1 MPDLIAE
8 GLLPHQRWRR
18 PLHAGETFALGRTA
32 GPWSIPWD
40 QQISGEHAQV
50 SWEGLELVVV
60 RLPSGRNPVF
70 FHGQETDRFSVRPG
84 EHFVIGGTRFTLSVD
99 QSRAIV
105 DVPRPLEEQSYSS
118 QALKDVRF
126 RDAAQRLEVLSRL
139 PEVISGAASD
149 HELFVRLVNMVLVGI
164 PSASAVA
171 LVVAEG
177 AATDEPAPPLQAT
190 PRSDAECPVRVLHWD
205 QRFVTTSE
213 FQPSRRLIVQAI
225 RTRQSVLH
233 VWRAGHDPRGAQF
246 TVAENLDWA
255 FCTPVPGTACRGWGI
270 YVAGRFPSEQGRPGS
285 ADLREDPKFA
295 EIVASTLA
303 SLRQLS
309 QLQRQQAT
317 MAQFFPPAVLR
328 ALQNRPAEQVLAP
341 CQTHVSVLFCD
352 LRGFSRKVES
362 DAGDLMGLLQRVS
375 KALGVMTRAILDHGG
390 VVGDFHGD
398 AAMGFWGW
406 PPPQEDDAATASSL
420 APDRIAAATARPAC
434 LAALAIRQEFEAAS
448 RLPGHPLAGFR
459 AGIGVATGPAVAGG
473 IGTSDQVKFTV
484 FGHVVNTA
492 SRLEGMTKL
501 LHAPI
506 LVDQPTSEAVRG
518 ILPAKLARF
527 RDVAKVCPYG
537 MANPVLV
544 TELLPPAGEGSELSD
559 ADVKNYETALAHF
572 VNQQWKEAYALLQ
585 QVSPNDEVK
594 DFLINFIIENRRQ
607 PPANWDGSVVLHSR
621 E

>member
-1 MPDLIAE
+1 VPDLVAE

-18 PLHAGETFALGRTA
+18 PLHAGEEFIVGRTA
-32 GPWSIPWD
+32 GPWAIPWD
-40 QQISGEHAQV
+40 QQISGEHARAV
-50 SWEGLELVVV
+50 WDGVELAVA

-70 FHGQETDRFSVRPG
+70 FRGQESDRFGLRPG

-177 AATDEPAPPLQAT
+177 AADAPAPALVAT
-190 PRSDAECPVRVLHWD
+190 PRSDAEAPVRVLHWD

-225 RTRQSVLH
+225 RTKQSVLH

-246 TVAENLDWA
+246 TIAENLDWA

-270 YVAGRFPSEQGRPGS
+270 FVAGRFPQEQGRAGA
-285 ADLREDPKFA
+285 ADLREDAKFA
-295 EIVASTLA
+295 EIVAGTLA

-328 ALQNRPAEQVLAP
+328 ALQNRPAEQVLTP

-362 DAGDLMGLLQRVS
+362 DASDLMGLLQRVS

-406 PPPQEDDAATASSL
+406 PPPQEDDGLSASARS
-420 APDRIAAATARPAC
+420 PERIAAATAKPAC

-492 SRLEGMTKL
+492 SRLEGMTKM

-506 LVDQPTSEAVRG
+506 LVDEGTAQAARG
-518 ILPAKLARF
+518 VLAAKLARF
-527 RDVAKVCPYG
+527 RNVARVCPYG
-537 MANPVLV
+537 MAKALLV
-544 TELLPPAGEGSELSD
+544 TELLPPAGEGSDLSD
-559 ADVKNYETALAHF
+559 ADVRNYEQALEHF
-572 VNQQWKEAYALLQ
+572 VEQRWKEAYALLQ

-607 PPANWDGSVVLHSR
+607 PPPNWDGSIALHSR